1 MDGWDHWTT
10 FPLEHRSVS
19 GANKHQNQKFKL
31 TTFMRQG
38 MYFIYIHLSI
48 VLELFNWSSKRQHFT
63 LSLSQ
68 IWQIYFIVLRMWAG
82 VQPKGPQM
90 VDQVLKEV
98 PANMIWSFSF
108 WCIIRSNKEIL
119 GSENYLRNCWESI
132 KHFSVWSFWHIKD
145 ESWIHSLRGD
155 VVEGDSIVAQSTKAL
170 VLVVKSLTIKHQRW
184 M

>member
-1 MDGWDHWTT
+1 
-10 FPLEHRSVS
+10 
-19 GANKHQNQKFKL
+19 
-31 TTFMRQG
+31 MRC
-38 MYFIYIHLSI
+38 FIYIHLSI

-98 PANMIWSFSF
+98 PANMIWAFSF
-108 WCIIRSNKEIL
+108 WFIIHSNKTRLFAELL
-119 GSENYLRNCWESI
+119 GKYKTYKCASI
-132 KHFSVWSFWHIKD
+132 HPSIHFSVWSFWHIKD